1 MSNIGSSLDHN
12 LKTRAQTL
20 HANAAQLTKQEK
32 DVRRETEGL
41 RKETAKLGKVV
52 AEGQRKVKEL
62 GNVQNWAE
70 MLERDFLV
78 VEETLRLVRNGNRPR
93 EGGSGDYEG
102 SDWESSGSEWSASG
116 DLDGERDDSS
126 IEGDARRGKIRDEGR
141 DVGMGGFE
149 ERRYERRG
157 ELDGEGDTLMDGIEY
172 GDKGKGKETDRTIE
186 DGHPSAQQADGTQ
199 ENGDQR
205 MEGHTAQ
212 STEHGND
219 IPTQQQ
225 TESLARPTEK
235 SIDAG
240 QHTSH
245 YREEPSDVDQHT
257 SQYTKEPID
266 DKLEW
271 HRARAAELTSFPS
284 LPHSEEHPPE
294 LNGDSSTATAGPEAE
309 VPSSSNDA
317 STTTAG

>member
-126 IEGDARRGKIRDEGR
+126 IEGDARRGKVREDYRE

-149 ERRYERRG
+149 ERRYEQRVG
-157 ELDGEGDTLMDGIEY
+157 VDGKGDTLMDGIEY
-172 GDKGKGKETDRTIE
+172 GDKGKGKEIDRTIE
-186 DGHPSAQQADGTQ
+186 DGHPAAQQANGTQ

-212 STEHGND
+212 SIEHGNEL
-219 IPTQQQ
+219 PTQQQ
-225 TESLARPTEK
+225 TESLARPTEEP
-235 SIDAG
+235 IDVD
-240 QHTSH
+240 QHTSN
-245 YREEPSDVDQHT
+245 YPEEPSDVDQHT
-257 SQYTKEPID
+257 SKYPKEPID
-266 DKLEW
+266 DKLE
-271 HRARAAELTSFPS
+271 
-284 LPHSEEHPPE
+284 
-294 LNGDSSTATAGPEAE
+294 
-309 VPSSSNDA
+309 
-317 STTTAG
+317 